1 MHSWASFQIN
11 SRPKKILHLMMI
23 KKVDYYKCLLFMYS
37 YVYQLIGMLQSKST
51 QYMFYNSARQQHIF
65 IGKTWCGLWESF
77 YKIVQKWKT
86 LIGNWMKCRCIEVNV
101 DMADQA
107 LRVVVGTINLVL
119 APPEIHPLNP
129 QQKEYDPI
137 LTI

>member
-1 MHSWASFQIN
+1 
-11 SRPKKILHLMMI
+11 
-23 KKVDYYKCLLFMYS
+23 
-37 YVYQLIGMLQSKST
+37 
-51 QYMFYNSARQQHIF
+51 
-65 IGKTWCGLWESF
+65 
-77 YKIVQKWKT
+77 
-86 LIGNWMKCRCIEVNV
+86 MKCRCIEVNV

-119 APPEIHPLNP
+119 APPEIRPLKP